1 MEKRGS
7 TPSSSLAPVPARRG
21 RAGTGTVASLVIVGA
36 LAFFAWL
43 AVPRIVQ
50 ASVLANENSAIADLR
65 SIARAH
71 KALTGPVALTELV
84 ASEPSFQS
92 WDLDEQ
98 GRALRSG
105 YLIAVQDSA
114 GTNQSGSPWSAFA
127 WPINAG
133 TTGLR
138 AFAIDSAGRVFTTEN
153 RTTSAAAVPAPGLGT
168 LELSVPEGL
177 DPKTQRNEQ

>member
-36 LAFFAWL
+36 LAFFAWF

-71 KALTGPVALTELV
+71 EAQPGPVALTELV
-84 ASEPSFQS
+84 ASEPSFRS
-92 WDLDEQ
+92 WELDGQ
-98 GRALRSG
+98 GRALRNG
-105 YLIAVQDSA
+105 YLIDVQVSTDTS
-114 GTNQSGSPWSAFA
+114 QSPSPWSAFA
-127 WPINAG
+127 GPINAG

-138 AFAIDSAGRVFTTEN
+138 AFAIDGAGRVFATKN
-153 RTTSAAAVPAPGLGT
+153 RIASAAAVPAPVLPT
-168 LELSVPEGL
+168 LELPAPEGL
-177 DPKTQRNEQ
+177 DPKTQRTEQ